1 MREAPPIVT
10 LTKEGDSRK
19 ENYPYNFQKKNDKIL
34 SYLKNESKIN
44 FLLSKAIEIKR
55 MNFLKSG
62 ELEKVAFNERQ
73 KEGENFYGNTLNSA
87 CAINDNTKLG
97 ITSDITHLIGKNA
110 KESYK
115 FDMHTPPGKK
125 KRKGKSTLLNK
136 IVRLS
141 REATQVEISPNQF
154 CNNGYVEGIKTSRAY
169 SCSKI
174 KYTNDNSHT
183 NYCDMKYN
191 IFVEGLKNEEN
202 SEKSIIHK
210 SIPREKNIFM
220 NNNLNVKKG
229 NYTGKGTK
237 MNCDNLLQIYEHRYL
252 QSISKNKR
260 RTTSIKYDGKMGYL
274 PVQMSAHSFELLN
287 SEEKNNE
294 KNTYPNSSK
303 HVFRD
308 TTFKQVK
315 ELNNEKLRT
324 NNVSRND
331 IKEEH
336 ITGEYVHNNGNNNTK
351 YVNISKKKMNNY
363 DNLSC
368 HSNKAHVKRNP
379 FSTSKSLSNSN
390 SKKYDKVL
398 CTQSTY
404 TCRSYTDDIL
414 LNRKMEQDTFQ
425 HFFINHDNVIGNNFR
440 QSSENDSISIDNTKK
455 QSNKSYLEILKKKKK
470 KKKHLGK
477 KKYIQEVIPSE
488 SLGSESTWSE
498 IYNEEEKPTHLSI
511 LSNGEKDVRYKNRKH
526 EKGKHILIKNVLIQE
541 LRNDLYSSITQ
552 EELVKTACQRSPEQ
566 MYKREDKNMHINN
579 GSSEQITNS
588 VNRLHH
594 FESKRSDA
602 EYVSVHLTRGGS
614 SQGEESTLQRG
625 NTITGDVVNKKR
637 ALQKSRK
644 KIPSQ
649 NKGREEHNSR
659 EDQTSNLA
667 LTNRV
672 KEYLKGVSNN
682 NSTSCENSYRCK
694 RNIGSYESEDIN
706 KKHIKGN
713 SPQVIIYKAEGTNS
727 KEYISIKIE
736 SKEGHVKKNLLKDK
750 NAVRKKETENSKT
763 CTKRE
768 IADKYNNAKGVSNDD
783 MTEKPERY
791 AVCKYTKNDHSNG
804 EHFINWREST
814 NMSRKT
820 RGVNSGTP
828 FFPIFF
834 IYKSKICVQG
844 NVKTYVHLADNMN
857 GTICNI
863 FIYKKK
869 ILFFHTFLYTLNVLL
884 FYKLLESE
892 KKYKEGSIMTKGIM
906 CILYFLII
914 ELYILFLNNA
924 FYFFFK
930 NWIQKTV
937 FALDRVNLIHAL
949 SILFPQYS
957 SFFKKHFSLAQRD
970 THCFYKEVQKYEK
983 KDDRNGITHHLR
995 SILRSNLPIENER
1008 SVHFSSKEVNKE
1020 RQNDV
1025 QRVNAVDILTSN
1037 NADSLHYKGKWI
1049 NMKEIDG
1056 KEQIQSKLQR
1066 EKGNKAFSFKMP
1078 KNGEDIFKY
1087 SSIKNTNR
1095 LTHFSDIT
1103 NGRKESALPMHEQ
1116 IIPNDYV
1123 EMANLKLP
1131 CQGKNIIDENI
1142 IDLIFFLLN
1151 KQKELNLN
1159 QFFFLKL
1166 RKYNNLSVIFFAT
1179 LLIYTT
1185 IILEIKDPFY
1195 FHVKANFF
1203 FFLFASTIILLQA
1216 IFCIAVEIKSLFT
1229 ERIGIFLNKRNTS
1242 LDYQLYVYLD
1252 MHY

>member
-1 MREAPPIVT
+1 MTEAPPSVT

-19 ENYPYNFQKKNDKIL
+19 ENYPYNFQKKNNKIL

-62 ELEKVAFNERQ
+62 ELEKVAFNDGQ
-73 KEGENFYGNTLNSA
+73 KEGGNFYGNTPNSA
-87 CAINDNTKLG
+87 CAISDNTKLG
-97 ITSDITHLIGKNA
+97 ISSDIMHLIGQNT

-115 FDMHTPPGKK
+115 FSMHAPPGKK

-141 REATQVEISPNQF
+141 REATQVEIPPNQF
-154 CNNGYVEGIKTSRAY
+154 CNNGYVEGIKSSRAFT
-169 SCSKI
+169 CSKI
-174 KYTNDNSHT
+174 KYTNDNSQT

-191 IFVEGLKNEEN
+191 IFVEGLKSEDN

-210 SIPREKNIFM
+210 SIPREEYIFM

-229 NYTGKGTK
+229 KYTGKGTK
-237 MNCDNLLQIYEHRYL
+237 INCNNLLQIYEHRYL
-252 QSISKNKR
+252 QSISKNNR
-260 RTTSIKYDGKMGYL
+260 RITSIKHDGKMGNL
-274 PVQMSAHSFELLN
+274 PVQMSAQPFELLN
-287 SEEKNNE
+287 SEEKNDQ

-308 TTFKQVK
+308 TSFKHVK
-315 ELNNEKLRT
+315 ELDNENLQT
-324 NNVSRND
+324 NNISKND
-331 IKEEH
+331 IKEKH
-336 ITGEYVHNNGNNNTK
+336 ITGEYVHNSGDNNTK
-351 YVNISKKKMNNY
+351 CGNISKKKMNNH
-363 DNLSC
+363 DNSSYP
-368 HSNKAHVKRNP
+368 SNKAHVKRNH
-379 FSTSKSLSNSN
+379 FSTPKSLSNSN

-398 CTQSTY
+398 CAQSTY

-414 LNRKMEQDTFQ
+414 LNRKMEQDAFQ

-440 QSSENDSISIDNTKK
+440 QSSENDCIAVDNTKK
-455 QSNKSYLEILKKKKK
+455 ESSKSYLEILKKKKK
-470 KKKHLGK
+470 KKKN
-477 KKYIQEVIPSE
+477 
-488 SLGSESTWSE
+488 TWVKRNTS
-498 IYNEEEKPTHLSI
+498 K
-511 LSNGEKDVRYKNRKH
+511 
-526 EKGKHILIKNVLIQE
+526 
-541 LRNDLYSSITQ
+541 RNDLYASITQ
-552 EELVKTACQRSPEQ
+552 EELGKTACQRSPKQ

-579 GSSEQITNS
+579 GTSEQITNS

-594 FESKRSDA
+594 FEAKRSDA
-602 EYVSVHLTRGGS
+602 EYVSVHLTRGES
-614 SQGEESTLQRG
+614 SRGEERTLQRE
-625 NTITGDVVNKKR
+625 NTVTGDVVNKKR
-637 ALQKSRK
+637 SLKKGRK

-659 EDQTSNLA
+659 ENQTPNLA
-667 LTNRV
+667 LTNKA
-672 KEYLKGVSNN
+672 KEYFKGESNN

-694 RNIGSYESEDIN
+694 RNVGFYKSEDIN
-706 KKHIKGN
+706 KNHIQGN
-713 SPQVIIYKAEGTNS
+713 NSQVIIYKADGTNS

-736 SKEGHVKKNLLKDK
+736 SKEGHVKKNLLKNK
-750 NAVRKKETENSKT
+750 NVGRKTETENSKI
-763 CTKRE
+763 CSKRE
-768 IADKYNNAKGVSNDD
+768 IADKYNNSKGVSNDD
-783 MTEKPERY
+783 MSEKRERY

-804 EHFINWREST
+804 SQFINWREST

-820 RGVNSGTP
+820 RGLNSGTP

-892 KKYKEGSIMTKGIM
+892 KIYKEGSIMTKGIM

-937 FALDRVNLIHAL
+937 FALDRANLIHAL

-995 SILRSNLPIENER
+995 SILRSNRPIKNEHT
-1008 SVHFSSKEVNKE
+1008 VHFSSNEVNKE
-1020 RQNDV
+1020 QQNDV
-1025 QRVNAVDILTSN
+1025 QRVNAIDTLRSN
-1037 NADSLHYKGKWI
+1037 NADSVHYPGKWI
-1049 NMKEIDG
+1049 NVKEIDG
-1056 KEQIQSKLQR
+1056 KEQIPSKLQR

-1078 KNGEDIFKY
+1078 KKGEDIFKY
-1087 SSIKNTNR
+1087 GENKNRNG

-1103 NGRKESALPMHEQ
+1103 NGRKESVLPMHGQ

-1123 EMANLKLP
+1123 EITNLKLP
-1131 CQGKNIIDENI
+1131 CEGKNIIDENI

-1166 RKYNNLSVIFFAT
+1166 RKYNNLSVIFFAS

-1216 IFCIAVEIKSLFT
+1216 LFCIAVEIKSLFT
-1229 ERIGIFLNKRNTS
+1229 ERIGIFLNKRNTT

>member
-1 MREAPPIVT
+1 MTEAPPSVT

-19 ENYPYNFQKKNDKIL
+19 ENYPYNFQKKNNKIL

-62 ELEKVAFNERQ
+62 ELEKVAFNDGQ
-73 KEGENFYGNTLNSA
+73 KEGGNFYGNTPNSA
-87 CAINDNTKLG
+87 CAISDNTKLG
-97 ITSDITHLIGKNA
+97 ISSDIMHLIGQNT

-115 FDMHTPPGKK
+115 FSMHAPPGKK

-141 REATQVEISPNQF
+141 REATQVEIPPNQF
-154 CNNGYVEGIKTSRAY
+154 CNNGYVEGIKSSRAFT
-169 SCSKI
+169 CSKI
-174 KYTNDNSHT
+174 KYTNDNSQT

-191 IFVEGLKNEEN
+191 IFVEGLKSEDN

-210 SIPREKNIFM
+210 SIPREEYIFM

-229 NYTGKGTK
+229 KYTGKGTK
-237 MNCDNLLQIYEHRYL
+237 INCNNLLQIYEHRYL
-252 QSISKNKR
+252 QSISKNNR
-260 RTTSIKYDGKMGYL
+260 RITSIKHDGKMGNL
-274 PVQMSAHSFELLN
+274 PVQMSAQPFELLN
-287 SEEKNNE
+287 SEEKNDQ

-308 TTFKQVK
+308 TSFKHVK
-315 ELNNEKLRT
+315 ELDNENLQT
-324 NNVSRND
+324 NNISKND
-331 IKEEH
+331 IKEKH
-336 ITGEYVHNNGNNNTK
+336 ITGEYVHNSGDNNTK
-351 YVNISKKKMNNY
+351 CGNISKKKMNNH
-363 DNLSC
+363 DNSSYP
-368 HSNKAHVKRNP
+368 SNKAHVKRNH
-379 FSTSKSLSNSN
+379 FSTPKSLSNSN

-398 CTQSTY
+398 CAQSTY

-414 LNRKMEQDTFQ
+414 LNRKMEQDAFQ

-440 QSSENDSISIDNTKK
+440 QSSENDCIAVDNTKK
-455 QSNKSYLEILKKKKK
+455 ESSKSYLEILKKKKK

-477 KKYIQEVIPSE
+477 KKYIQEVISPE

-498 IYNEEEKPTHLSI
+498 IYNEEEKATHLSI
-511 LSNGEKDVRYKNRKH
+511 LSNGGKDVRYKNRKH
-526 EKGKHILIKNVLIQE
+526 EKEKHILLKNVLIQE
-541 LRNDLYSSITQ
+541 LRNDLYASITQ
-552 EELVKTACQRSPEQ
+552 EELGKTACQRSPKQ

-579 GSSEQITNS
+579 GTSEQITNS

-594 FESKRSDA
+594 FEAKRSDA
-602 EYVSVHLTRGGS
+602 EYVSVHLTRGES
-614 SQGEESTLQRG
+614 SRGEERTLQRE
-625 NTITGDVVNKKR
+625 NTVTGDVVNKKR
-637 ALQKSRK
+637 SLKKGRK

-659 EDQTSNLA
+659 ENQTPNLA
-667 LTNRV
+667 LTNKA
-672 KEYLKGVSNN
+672 KEYFKGESNN

-694 RNIGSYESEDIN
+694 RNVGFYKSEDIN
-706 KKHIKGN
+706 KNHIQGN
-713 SPQVIIYKAEGTNS
+713 NSQVIIYKADGTNS

-736 SKEGHVKKNLLKDK
+736 SKEGHVKKNLLKNK
-750 NAVRKKETENSKT
+750 NVGRKTETENSKI
-763 CTKRE
+763 CSKRE
-768 IADKYNNAKGVSNDD
+768 IADKYNNSKGVSNDD
-783 MTEKPERY
+783 MSEKRERY

-804 EHFINWREST
+804 SQFINWREST

-820 RGVNSGTP
+820 RGLNSGTP

-844 NVKTYVHLADNMN
+844 NVKTY
-857 GTICNI
+857 
-863 FIYKKK
+863 
-869 ILFFHTFLYTLNVLL
+869 
-884 FYKLLESE
+884 
-892 KKYKEGSIMTKGIM
+892 
-906 CILYFLII
+906 
-914 ELYILFLNNA
+914 
-924 FYFFFK
+924 
-930 NWIQKTV
+930 
-937 FALDRVNLIHAL
+937 
-949 SILFPQYS
+949 
-957 SFFKKHFSLAQRD
+957 HFSLAQRD

-995 SILRSNLPIENER
+995 SILRSNRPIKNEHT
-1008 SVHFSSKEVNKE
+1008 VHFSSNEVNKE
-1020 RQNDV
+1020 QQNDV
-1025 QRVNAVDILTSN
+1025 QRVNAIDTLRSN
-1037 NADSLHYKGKWI
+1037 NADSVHYPGKWI
-1049 NMKEIDG
+1049 NVKEIDG
-1056 KEQIQSKLQR
+1056 KEQIPSKLQR

-1078 KNGEDIFKY
+1078 KKGEDIFKY
-1087 SSIKNTNR
+1087 GENKNRNG

-1103 NGRKESALPMHEQ
+1103 NGRKESVLPMHGQ

-1123 EMANLKLP
+1123 EITNLKLP
-1131 CQGKNIIDENI
+1131 CEGKNIIDENI

-1166 RKYNNLSVIFFAT
+1166 RKYNNLSVIFFAS

-1216 IFCIAVEIKSLFT
+1216 LFCIAVEIKSLFT
-1229 ERIGIFLNKRNTS
+1229 ERIGIFLNKRNTT
-1242 LDYQLYVYLD
+1242 LDYQLTVSLLSRLKKTCNDSNSVSVLLLAANQNGHTLTEICANVYNMEKKKRTKKYLSACVKTASD
-1252 MHY
+1252 STYGEIKFQKGSTHM